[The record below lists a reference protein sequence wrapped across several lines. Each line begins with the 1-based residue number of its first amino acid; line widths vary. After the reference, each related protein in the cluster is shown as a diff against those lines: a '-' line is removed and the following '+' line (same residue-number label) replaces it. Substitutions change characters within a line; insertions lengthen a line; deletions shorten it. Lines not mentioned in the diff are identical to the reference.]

1 MDMAKKLGEL
11 MTTGS
16 GNDNIE
22 GQRNA
27 GGTGRTRGGVGSF
40 PREQASQEGYLHDLS
55 SRTQT
60 QREELDEL
68 RHKVAELSNIIHHL
82 ERQLE
87 ETRMRQERPIQEL
100 TLRYESLQNFLL
112 LILRH
117 NLL

>member
-1 MDMAKKLGEL
+1 MDMAKKFGEL
-11 MTTGS
+11 MATGS
-16 GNDNIE
+16 GSNNMGE
-22 GQRNA
+22 QGN
-27 GGTGRTRGGVGSF
+27 GGGARRSRGGAQAF

-68 RHKVAELSNIIHHL
+68 RSKVAELTNIIHHM

-100 TLRYESLQNFLL
+100 TLRYASND
-112 LILRH
+112 
-117 NLL
+117 NGS